1 MFRGNNRG
9 HNQGGNRGKRHADD
23 RNGSPPRQRARY
35 EQPPHPPQWNQSA
48 GRDRDYNSSHYN
60 NNNGGQQRNYGRQS
74 HPPAFQHPPAYSHN
88 RNESGSWRNPPLPSQ
103 APFGNARDDS
113 FGCPPPPVPP
123 TFGEVRGTSWRPNG
137 RDFQRHDRQ
146 PYGQQQQRSESSS
159 RSSDYSNRSH
169 SHSHSRQ
176 QQPQHRGRQWEAAA
190 GEEDGEIVDLVSDE
204 EDEPTGAVDERKAV
218 EERLRRE
225 LCLAPNQVPEYV
237 LRMREMG
244 PMAYPPALIDQ
255 HVRVNT
261 ALPFFGGTVENIL
274 PKRRIEADTL
284 PAFRGFTHVRGRRV
298 DPEFVQMMNSLADAD
313 YKLSNRDALERS
325 GIEEFREED
334 DQVLIEKRKSTEVV
348 HFEIPEYEVGESAGY
363 FVAAETKT
371 MNHTLEGFAD
381 GIQPFEHSTPNEPTG
396 FMRKLRGLLKKP
408 PAASPAA
415 AAPEQP
421 EAGDALM
428 DVVVI
433 DEE

>member
-1 MFRGNNRG
+1 MFRGNNQG

-35 EQPPHPPQWNQSA
+35 EQPPQPPPWNQPT
-48 GRDRDYNSSHYN
+48 GRDHNSSHYN
-60 NNNGGQQRNYGRQS
+60 NNNGGQQYGGQRNYDRQS
-74 HPPAFQHPPAYSHN
+74 HPPAFQQPPAYSHT
-88 RNESGSWRNPPLPSQ
+88 RNEGGSWRNPPQPPQ
-103 APFGNARDDS
+103 APFGNARDDA

-146 PYGQQQQRSESSS
+146 PYGHQQQRSESSS

-176 QQPQHRGRQWEAAA
+176 QPQQHRGRQWEAAA
-190 GEEDGEIVDLVSDE
+190 GEEDGEIVDLASDE
-204 EDEPTGAVDERKAV
+204 EDEPAGVVDERKAV
-218 EERLRRE
+218 EDRLRRE

-334 DQVLIEKRKSTEVV
+334 DQVLIENRKSTEVV
-348 HFEIPEYEVGESAGY
+348 HFDIPEYEVGESAGY

-408 PAASPAA
+408 PVAPPAA
-415 AAPEQP
+415 EKP
-421 EAGDALM
+421 EAGDAAM